1 MALEI
6 LGLGL
11 AALLA
16 AVVIFF
22 IVMAFFIWIGVK
34 FAAVKDASFGNAFVA
49 AIGITVLSIVLG
61 AVFVFLNIASG
72 GLIGTLISILVTV
85 WVIKAVFDTGWGRA
99 FIAWIFSIIG
109 AFIVGIILVVVLGAS
124 LL

>member
-22 IVMAFFIWIGVK
+22 VVMAFFIWIGAK
-34 FAAVKDASFGNAFVA
+34 FAAIKNASFGNAFVS
-49 AIGITVLSIVLG
+49 AIGITILTIVLG
-61 AVFVFLNIASG
+61 AVLALLNITSG
-72 GLIGTLISILVTV
+72 GLVGTLISILVTV
-85 WVIKAVFDTGWGRA
+85 WVIKSVFDTNWGRA

-109 AFIVGIILVVVLGAS
+109 AFVVGIIIVVVLGAS

>member
-11 AALLA
+11 TALLA

-22 IVMAFFIWIGVK
+22 VVMAFFIWVGAK
-34 FAAVKDASFGNAFVA
+34 FAAIKNASFGNAFVS
-49 AIGITVLSIVLG
+49 AIGITILTIVLG
-61 AVFVFLNIASG
+61 AVLALLNITSG
-72 GLIGTLISILVTV
+72 GLVGPLISVLVTV
-85 WVIKAVFDTGWGRA
+85 WVIKSVFDTNWGRA

-109 AFIVGIILVVVLGAS
+109 AFIVGI
-124 LL
+124 

>member
-22 IVMAFFIWIGVK
+22 VVMAFFIWIGAK
-34 FAAVKDASFGNAFVA
+34 FAAIKNASFGNAFVST
-49 AIGITVLSIVLG
+49 IGITILTIVLG
-61 AVFVFLNIASG
+61 AVLTLLNITSG
-72 GLIGTLISILVTV
+72 GLVGTLISILVTV
-85 WVIKAVFDTGWGRA
+85 WVIKSVFDTNWGRA

-109 AFIVGIILVVVLGAS
+109 AFIVGIIIVVVLGAS